1 VKPTRGERRERLRRK
16 AKARMPKHGA
26 GLRRVAAALFVAG
39 WPIRGRHVAHGGEV
53 VLTDEEKRIL
63 VAGAVD
69 AINSPW
75 NMVPGAV
82 QSFVATLAAKL
93 GITPE
98 EAGALVNAEILARRA
113 AK

>member
-1 VKPTRGERRERLRRK
+1 V
-16 AKARMPKHGA
+16 
-26 GLRRVAAALFVAG
+26 
-39 WPIRGRHVAHGGEV
+39 
-53 VLTDEEKRIL
+53 TDEEKRAL

-93 GITPE
+93 GVTPE
-98 EAGALVNAEILARRA
+98 EAGLLVDAEIAARRGA
-113 AK
+113 L